1 MRQRRV
7 FPRNATAATSKPG
20 VSISMRES
28 AITDQTVVDQ
38 LAARILGWRPSSDR
52 FIKCGRSWL
61 PKWRFAPLTCL
72 DDAFQLLD
80 RSVGTYKLE
89 HSSAGMFSVEV
100 NLAGRVGRAIGEP
113 QARAITFA
121 VARALGI
128 ETPPD
133 VETLD

>member
-1 MRQRRV
+1 M
-7 FPRNATAATSKPG
+7 SKLG
-20 VSISMRES
+20 VSILVRE
-28 AITDQTVVDQ
+28 AVINDQTVVDQ

-80 RSVGTYKLE
+80 RSASTYKLE
-89 HSSAGMFSVEV
+89 HSSAGAFNVEV
-100 NLAGRVGRAIGEP
+100 NLAGRVGRAAGEP

-133 VETLD
+133 VATSHD